1 QDGDVGDITKDAYTI
16 ETIDGKK
23 VERKVRELDID
34 PNAASKGT
42 YEFYML
48 KEIDEQPG
56 VMRHIYQDYLDEN
69 NSTKVDPKIADD
81 VEENDRIYYLNAG
94 TNYHTIIVCNTL
106 IY

>member
-34 PNAASKGT
+34 PNAASKGA

-56 VMRHIYQDYLDEN
+56 VMRHMSQNYLDEN
-69 NSTKVDPKIADD
+69 GEPQVDQDILD
-81 VEENDRIYYLNAG
+81 VVSKADRIYIFAAG
-94 TNYHTIIVCNTL
+94 TKIGRAHV
-106 IY
+106 